1 MSTNCLLLY
10 LQKIIFD
17 IFFWKLLRIN
27 LPLFLPTSDPFRRL
41 LHVWGHRTRVRAG
54 PDAAPWLGRGVREE
68 GLGGTSSEPETSHA
82 GQGKVFGA
90 VVTAVLPSLELRFL
104 FQGFE
109 FRVLLA
115 GFFRLHKVYFEF
127 WFILF
132 SFYFPTQNSR
142 QNLPYQHDHLIKQY
156 HLAHIC
162 TFSPS
167 FTNRSHVS
175 KQKKIVPFHESPTT
189 PFRPTR
195 SCICSCT
202 PKSKSTASRRPPPC
216 TWPKGKAPWR
226 RLLTRPKVPQR
237 QGPYAT
243 ARRRHSADVTRN
255 KRPPDLRTTG
265 PEPFPNQFHA
275 ILILWVLFFAFNFHG
290 SFFFCSVFLG

>member
-10 LQKIIFD
+10 FQRLIFD
-17 IFFWKLLRIN
+17 ICLNLLRIN
-27 LPLFLPTSDPFRRL
+27 LPLFQPTSDPFRRL
-41 LHVWGHRTRVRAG
+41 LHVRGHRARVRAG

-90 VVTAVLPSLELRFL
+90 VVMAVLPSLELRFL

-115 GFFRLHKVYFEF
+115 GFFRLHKVYLNFDLF
-127 WFILF
+127 YSRFISQLKILAKIYRINTIIWSNNITWLTF
-132 SFYFPTQNSR
+132 ARFRLLLQIDPTCQNKKNR
-142 QNLPYQHDHLIKQY
+142 PLPR
-156 HLAHIC
+156 
-162 TFSPS
+162 P
-167 FTNRSHVS
+167 
-175 KQKKIVPFHESPTT
+175 PT

-216 TWPKGKAPWR
+216 TSLKGKAPWR
-226 RLLTRPKVPQR
+226 PLLTRPKVPRR

-255 KRPPDLRTTG
+255 KRPPDPRTTG

>member
-27 LPLFLPTSDPFRRL
+27 LLLFLPTSDPFRRL

-175 KQKKIVPFHESPTT
+175 KQKKKSSP
-189 PFRPTR
+189 
-195 SCICSCT
+195 
-202 PKSKSTASRRPPPC
+202 STNPPP
-216 TWPKGKAPWR
+216 P
-226 RLLTRPKVPQR
+226 
-237 QGPYAT
+237 
-243 ARRRHSADVTRN
+243 HFD
-255 KRPPDLRTTG
+255 PPDRAL
-265 PEPFPNQFHA
+265 
-275 ILILWVLFFAFNFHG
+275 
-290 SFFFCSVFLG
+290 